1 MDATI
6 SSNKKEEGKKE
17 YLASSVLA
25 RLPSSPAGYPRPRP
39 QPIFLPRRPR
49 VPRGRDRSRF
59 FSRVRRRSVSPRE
72 ETDRGDVGCKCKLA
86 FAVGAAH
93 EERDNEQDKREVV
106 YSLRAEEAQS
116 RVPTGK
122 RSHKERLTMA
132 EIRLDVLEAS
142 LEELYQGQRR
152 LLGVESWQEETES

>member
-1 MDATI
+1 MGPVPVPIICRYTGMDRRARW
-6 SSNKKEEGKKE
+6 GKPDFCLKQ
-17 YLASSVLA
+17 L
-25 RLPSSPAGYPRPRP
+25 
-39 QPIFLPRRPR
+39 Q
-49 VPRGRDRSRF
+49 
-59 FSRVRRRSVSPRE
+59 
-72 ETDRGDVGCKCKLA
+72 VGCKCKLA
-86 FAVGAAH
+86 LAVGAAH
-93 EERDNEQDKREVV
+93 EERDNKQDKRDVG
-106 YSLRAEEAQS
+106 YSLQAEEAQS